1 MKTKAVQTLRVK
13 VGAAQEIDDYLS
25 VEEALQICINGEPY
39 SITMRTPGDDE
50 KLVRGLLF
58 SEAVVGDP
66 AAEIRF
72 DPANSSVYDCDHT
85 INALIDEKWLD
96 KSVDASHRSLAS
108 NSSCGVCGKRDLKD
122 IQIDADL
129 SALRP
134 EKRLDPALIANMR
147 AAMAARQ
154 ETFKA
159 SGGSH
164 AAAVFDITGEMLAVH
179 EDVGRHN
186 AVDKVIGSL
195 LVDKTDDR
203 GACLFVSGRVS
214 FEIVSK
220 AFRGGLP
227 FIMAVSAPTSMAV
240 ETAETWGIT
249 LLGFCR
255 DDRATVYSH
264 SENLEINQESV
275 NV

>member
-1 MKTKAVQTLRVK
+1 MNIKAIQTLRLEA
-13 VGAAQEIDDYLS
+13 GAAQEIDDHLS

-58 SEAVVGDP
+58 SEAVVSDP

-72 DPANSSVYDCDHT
+72 DPADSSVYDCDRT
-85 INALIDEKWLD
+85 INVLIDEKWLD

-122 IQIDADL
+122 IQIEEGLA
-129 SALRP
+129 ALRP
-134 EKRLDPALIANMR
+134 ERKLDPGLIAKMR
-147 AAMAARQ
+147 TAMAAQ
-154 ETFKA
+154 QKTFRA

-164 AAAVFDITGEMLAVH
+164 AAAVFSLMGEMLSVH

-186 AVDKVIGSL
+186 AVDKVIGALLEDKSL
-195 LVDKTDDR
+195 DQGV
-203 GACLFVSGRVS
+203 CLFVSGRIS

-220 AFRGGLP
+220 AFHAGLV
-227 FIMAVSAPTSMAV
+227 FLLAVSAPTSMAV
-240 ETAETWGIT
+240 ETAERWGIT

-255 DDRATVYSH
+255 DNRATVYSH